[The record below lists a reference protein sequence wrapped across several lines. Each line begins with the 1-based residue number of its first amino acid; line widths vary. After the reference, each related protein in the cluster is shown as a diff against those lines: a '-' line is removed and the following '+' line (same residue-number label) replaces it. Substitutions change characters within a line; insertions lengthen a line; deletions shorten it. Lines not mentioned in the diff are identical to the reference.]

1 MFSSL
6 FLLWC
11 HTCNSECL
19 RCCCCWRWWRWWWWF
34 KLKDEYISV
43 YSFLLLIWL
52 SVHWTHATLCLCTKS
67 VKREEAFEERR
78 AFGRGNDDA
87 RKRTTLTN
95 KRVGKIEKL
104 GEKQKIRQN
113 NTAHE
118 PQITSIHQ
126 KYLRRLFYVLKF
138 CFYILLVA
146 LTTCSHIKFYCK
158 LFILCFL
165 LSLDFTLWLE
175 RLIFFFFLH
184 KISKLIEEEMLPG
197 YCETRTSTL

>member
-1 MFSSL
+1 M

-19 RCCCCWRWWRWWWWF
+19 RCCCCWWWWWWRRWWF

-43 YSFLLLIWL
+43 YSFLLLILL
-52 SVHWTHATLCLCTKS
+52 SVHWTQATLCLYEVS
-67 VKREEAFEERR
+67 EGRGAFEERSAAATATR
-78 AFGRGNDDA
+78 ARE
-87 RKRTTLTN
+87 RHWLIN
-95 KRVGKIEKL
+95 KRKILKRW
-104 GEKQKIRQN
+104 KKKKCQN

-146 LTTCSHIKFYCK
+146 LTTCSHIIFYCE
-158 LFILCFL
+158 LFILFL
-165 LSLDFTLWLE
+165 FWILLFD
-175 RLIFFFFLH
+175 
-184 KISKLIEEEMLPG
+184 
-197 YCETRTSTL
+197 